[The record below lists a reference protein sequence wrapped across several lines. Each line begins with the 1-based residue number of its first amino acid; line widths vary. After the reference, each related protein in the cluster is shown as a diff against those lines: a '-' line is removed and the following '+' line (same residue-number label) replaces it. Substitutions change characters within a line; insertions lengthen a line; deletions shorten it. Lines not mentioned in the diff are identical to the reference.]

1 MLPKLFGTRFGGTP
15 QNNVVERA
23 PVASADDEVQQL
35 ARELDEL
42 RLAVRRSGA
51 VLPGL
56 LSSQLR
62 QIDDLLR
69 PLLDYVQGNGASTEQ
84 LVLLGAIINSY
95 IPTPL
100 QAYLAADATEHSE
113 DSKTTILFAEQLKV
127 LEATARDLD
136 GQVRSGAVWE
146 LSVHARFLQDKF
158 GSSLELE
165 GNR

>member
-1 MLPKLFGTRFGGTP
+1 MLPKLFGARFGGAA
-15 QNNVVERA
+15 QNNIVEQV
-23 PVASADDEVQQL
+23 PVASADEVQQL
-35 ARELDEL
+35 TRELDTL
-42 RLAVRRSGA
+42 RSAVRRSGS

-69 PLLDYVQGNGASTEQ
+69 PLLDYVRSNGSSTEQ
-84 LVLLGAIINSY
+84 MVLLGAIINSY

-100 QAYLAADATEHSE
+100 QAYMVAEASEHSD
-113 DSKTTILFAEQLKV
+113 DSETTKLFAEQLKV

-136 GQVRSGAVWE
+136 RQVRSGAIWE

-158 GSSLELE
+158 GPSLELE